1 LFFTLPI
8 DDQMRCSVGT
18 HSILERT
25 STYMRTNKLLL
36 LPFLAGAVTLAAQNC
51 TTPSG
56 ATDSDGSVSAS
67 ASFTVGAGFI
77 TVTVA
82 NGLADPRSAG
92 QLLNGVAFTLSSGP
106 ATATL
111 GSTSANLRRVNS
123 DGTFTDLGPAA
134 TGWALDTNFNGGLML
149 CVLCSDLGG
158 SGPSHLLIGNPAVS
172 GTYASA
178 NRSIAGNKPHNPF
191 DSGTATFLINV
202 PGLSPSA
209 TVTGATFFFSTAEG
223 VSVTGTCSAG
233 GGVGLG

>member
-1 LFFTLPI
+1 
-8 DDQMRCSVGT
+8 
-18 HSILERT
+18 
-25 STYMRTNKLLL
+25 
-36 LPFLAGAVTLAAQNC
+36 
-51 TTPSG
+51 
-56 ATDSDGSVSAS
+56 
-67 ASFTVGAGFI
+67 
-77 TVTVA
+77 
-82 NGLADPRSAG
+82 
-92 QLLNGVAFTLSSGP
+92 LLNGVAFTLSSGP

-111 GSTSANLRRVNS
+111 GSTSANLRRVND

-178 NRSIAGNKPHNPF
+178 NRSIAGNKPHN
-191 DSGTATFLINV
+191 LINV